1 MRMFARLLALLWVSS
16 LFPAVYAATYIVPS
30 DAAMI
35 QQADDIVVAT
45 AVSATPMR
53 DARGSIVT
61 RSTLVVEET
70 LKGDLARGAELVL
83 TEAGG
88 VVDGKARIIGG
99 TPRYVAGVR
108 YLVFTSTDRDLEPT
122 TFGMALG
129 QFHLVDG
136 LAVREAIHGFD
147 QNWETHEESARDAQR
162 FASYIRSTVAQRYAP
177 ADYFVANARARQ
189 VASEAKIG
197 TNSFTRNSYLMQSDF
212 NGVPHGFRWLVPSL
226 NWVRSGTQETVD
238 GPGAVTV
245 AFGQWN
251 STSSAIDYA
260 DAGADDT
267 AVGGFLA
274 DDQKNAILFNDPNN
288 EIPAGVAGR
297 GGLSADAAVTID
309 GENSFRG
316 AEGDVVIAKSTAIAF
331 TQACLNAVMTH
342 EVGHTLGFRHSF
354 EPPNGTTCGT
364 TADCTGDAIM
374 NATVSCSLASNL
386 KTYDTNA
393 AETVYGSG
401 PVCTTVGIQ
410 TQPQSK
416 NISPGASTN
425 LTVVASGSAPFTYQW
440 FIGNSGDTS
449 TPTGTSAASITVS
462 PSVDTTY
469 WVRVSN
475 TCNGGSSVDSSAA
488 TVAVVCSAPAI
499 TSQPTGANITE
510 GQSAQL
516 QVLASGGG
524 LSYQWFI
531 GNSGDTSQTIGTN
544 SNRLTVS
551 PTQTT
556 NFWVRVS
563 GTCGSPVDS
572 NTVTVN
578 VVPCADLTVDPPTAT
593 QLPGVGKFRL
603 NVTAFSSSGPLI
615 FQWFRGTT
623 PGIGGVQVA
632 STQSTDVTVAVATSF
647 WARVTNACAK
657 TDVTPL
663 ITVAP
668 CTLPAITTQPQD
680 QTIANGGSA
689 SLSIAFTP
697 PTASVTWYRGLVGD
711 KTNPVGTTAN
721 VTAGPLTETTKF
733 WAEVVTSCGPV
744 ASRSVTV
751 TVEQSSTNLALL
763 QGRFRVQVA
772 YRNQFANPVEEGLL
786 TGRSLFSSTNAD
798 TAIFWFNT
806 PVIPELMV
814 RVSDARP
821 FDNHY
826 HIYYGGLSDV
836 EFFISVTDT
845 TTGKVVEYHKDAN
858 SLQGELDRESFPAT
872 PLPVT
877 LQDGIDALMARAVMP
892 NADTSTLTML
902 GRYQVRMR
910 YRNQFAVPATTG
922 FLLGRSIANASN
934 TDTAVFYFENPES
947 VEWMVRFT
955 DVQPFANRVDF
966 FHGGLSDVE
975 FAIEVTDTQT
985 GLFREYPIA
994 PFSLLGGVDRGS
1006 FLP

>member
-1 MRMFARLLALLWVSS
+1 MRMFARLLALLWAVS
-16 LFPAVYAATYIVPS
+16 LFPAAYAATYIVPS

-61 RSTLVVEET
+61 RNTLVVEET
-70 LKGDLARGAELVL
+70 LKGDLGRGAKLVL

-129 QFHLVDG
+129 QFHIVDG

-147 QNWETHEESARDAQR
+147 QNWETHEERARDAQR
-162 FASYIRSTVAQRYAP
+162 FTSYIRSTVAQRYAP
-177 ADYFVANARARQ
+177 ADYFVANARSRQ
-189 VASEAKIG
+189 IATEAKIG
-197 TNSFTRNSYLMQSDF
+197 TNAFTRNSYLMQS
-212 NGVPHGFRWLVPSL
+212 GGGQGFRWLIASA
-226 NWVRSGTQETVD
+226 NWVRNSTMQPGAD
-238 GPGAVTV
+238 GPAAVAV
-245 AFGQWN
+245 GFGQWN
-251 STSSAIDYA
+251 STGTSIAYA
-260 DAGADDT
+260 DTGVDDT
-267 AVGGFLA
+267 AVGGLA
-274 DDQKNAILFNDPNN
+274 ASDGKNAVLFNDPNG
-288 EIPAGVAGR
+288 EVVPGVAGI
-297 GGLSADAAVTID
+297 GGAFGIAAIDID
-309 GENSFRG
+309 GEASIQIG
-316 AEGDVVIAKSTAIAF
+316 EGDLVIQNEPF
-331 TQACLNAVMTH
+331 NQPCLNAVMTH
-342 EVGHTLGFRHSF
+342 EIGHTLGFRHSN
-354 EPPNGTTCGT
+354 EPPPGTTCGS
-364 TADCTGDAIM
+364 TADCTSDAIM
-374 NATVSCSLASNL
+374 NAVVSCSLASNL

-393 AETVYGSG
+393 AQTVYGSG
-401 PVCTTVGIQ
+401 PVCTAVGIQ
-410 TQPQSK
+410 TQPQNK
-416 NISPGASTN
+416 NISPGGSTN
-425 LTVVASGSAPFTYQW
+425 LSVVASGSAPFTYQW

-449 TPTGTSAASITVS
+449 TPTGTNAASITVS

-475 TCNGGSSVDSSAA
+475 TCNGGSSVDSNSA

-499 TSQPTGANITE
+499 TTQPTGANITE

-516 QVLASGGG
+516 QVFATGGG
-524 LSYQWFI
+524 LSFQWFI
-531 GNSGDTSQTIGTN
+531 GNSGDTSQPIGTN
-544 SNRLTVS
+544 SNRLTVT
-551 PTQTT
+551 PTQST

-563 GTCGSPVDS
+563 GSCGAPVDS

-578 VVPCADLTVDPPTAT
+578 VSPCADLTVDPPTAT

-603 NVTAFSSSGPLI
+603 NVTAFSSSGPLL

-623 PGIGGVQVA
+623 PGVGGVQIA
-632 STQSTDVTVAVATSF
+632 GTQSTDVTVNVATSF
-647 WARVTNACAK
+647 WARVTNACGK
-657 TDVTPL
+657 TGVTSL

-668 CTLPAITTQPQD
+668 CTLPAITSQPQD
-680 QTIANGGSA
+680 QTIPSGGSA

-711 KTNPVGTTAN
+711 KTNPVGTTAS
-721 VTAGPLTETTKF
+721 VTPGPLTETTKF
-733 WAEVVTSCGPV
+733 WAEVVTDCGPV

-763 QGRFRVQVA
+763 QGRFRVQVR
-772 YRNQFANPVEEGLL
+772 YRNQFSNPVEEGLL

-877 LQDGIDALMARAVMP
+877 LQDGIDALMERAVMP

-902 GRYQVRMR
+902 GRYQVRMS

-922 FLLGRSIANASN
+922 FLLGRSIASSSN
-934 TDTAVFYFENPES
+934 NDTAIFYFENPES

-955 DVQPFANRVDF
+955 DTRPFANRIDF
-966 FHGGLSDVE
+966 YHGGLSDVQFE
-975 FAIEVTDTQT
+975 IEVTDTQT
-985 GLFREYPIA
+985 GLQRAYPIA
-994 PFSLLGGVDRGS
+994 PFSLLGKVDRES
-1006 FLP
+1006 FVP